1 MMSHTLGPD
10 EVASAPPWTPEGGVR
25 MTAPDRRSEDVTPLV
40 TLFESYGAGATQ
52 VGRAVAEA
60 LGLPFHEQAFSSDEL
75 AGTAEGGLDERAA
88 LVRVLTTL
96 GGAYGG
102 FEGRDVVTTQ
112 QEKYDLVME
121 NNEVVWRYAD
131 EGGVIVGRNAPVI
144 LAGRPQTLHV
154 LLTGEREERI
164 ARAAEDHGLS
174 LDEARRRQER
184 EDDVRV
190 QMSKVLYGWDP
201 SSPERYD
208 MMINTTRI
216 PRDAVVEAIV
226 DAIQVMAR

>member
-1 MMSHTLGPD
+1 MAVH
-10 EVASAPPWTPEGGVR
+10 
-25 MTAPDRRSEDVTPLV
+25 DRESPRPLV
-40 TLFESYGAGATQ
+40 TLFESYGAGAEP
-52 VGRAVAEA
+52 VGRAVAQA
-60 LGLPFHEQAFSSDEL
+60 LGLPFHEQAFTSEDLSDAGRSLDDRAVL
-75 AGTAEGGLDERAA
+75 A
-88 LVRVLTTL
+88 RVLTTL